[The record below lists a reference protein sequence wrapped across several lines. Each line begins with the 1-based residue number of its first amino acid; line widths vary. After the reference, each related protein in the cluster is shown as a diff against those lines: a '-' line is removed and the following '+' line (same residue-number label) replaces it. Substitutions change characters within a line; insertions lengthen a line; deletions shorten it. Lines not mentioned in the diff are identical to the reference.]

1 MHDEDQLEKQ
11 AKAQKPLQFVQFLT
25 RNKRWWLIPMIVVF
39 GVVVLLIVLSWMGS
53 SEPLST
59 KL

>member
-11 AKAQKPLQFVQFLT
+11 AKAQNPRQFVQFLT
-25 RNKRWWLIPMIVVF
+25 QNKRWWLIPMIVVF